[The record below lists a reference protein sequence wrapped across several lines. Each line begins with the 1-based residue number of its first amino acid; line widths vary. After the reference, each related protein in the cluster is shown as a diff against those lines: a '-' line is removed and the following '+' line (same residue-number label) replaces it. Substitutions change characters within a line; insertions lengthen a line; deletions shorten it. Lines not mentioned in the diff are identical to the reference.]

1 MHLDIGTLA
10 VVTVFVTALLGA
22 MLVFA
27 GLQNRAI
34 PGPVWWGAA
43 FILGSAGL
51 GLLATRG
58 TLPEFFSIDIAN
70 ALVLLGYGLIWAGA
84 RLFDGRKVR
93 PFVLALAP
101 TLWLLACRIPFFS
114 DHINLRIVVGST
126 MLAILTAAIAR
137 EFWRGR
143 DEALMSRWPTVVV
156 LLTHATMLLSRL
168 PAIYFS
174 PFVDNNALITSP
186 LFVLFAFGA
195 LLFTVVLAFLLLNM
209 TKERTE
215 MQHKIAALVDP
226 LCGVANRR
234 AFLGGSGSLFAQ
246 QAVDREPLAMLLFDL
261 DRFKAINDHFGHAA
275 GDRVLQIFARVA
287 TKTLGAE
294 VLFGRIGGE
303 EFASL
308 LPVGDLG
315 EAVAIADRV
324 RRNFAEAA
332 APFAAGELM
341 PTVSIGVALGLDCKT
356 EVEDLLLVADEAL
369 YRAKAKGR
377 NQVEASPPHDQD
389 EPGRVAAPSI
399 VPILGARLGVA
410 A

>member
-1 MHLDIGTLA
+1 MYLDIATLA

-51 GLLATRG
+51 GLLSTRG
-58 TLPEFFSIDIAN
+58 TLPDFVSIDIAN
-70 ALVLLGYGLIWAGA
+70 TLVLLGYGLIWVGA

-93 PFVLALAP
+93 PFVIVLAP
-101 TLWLLACRIPFFS
+101 TLWLLACRIPFFAG
-114 DHINLRIVVGST
+114 HINLRIVVGST
-126 MLAILTAAIAR
+126 MLAILTAATAR

-143 DEALMSRWPTVVV
+143 DEALMSRWPTVIV
-156 LLTHATMLLSRL
+156 LLSHATMLLSRL

-215 MQHKIAALVDP
+215 LQHKIAALVDP

-234 AFLGGSGSLFAQ
+234 AFLGGSGRLFAQ

-315 EAVAIADRV
+315 EAIAIADRV

-332 APFAAGELM
+332 ARFAEGELL
-341 PTVSIGVALGLDCKT
+341 PTVSVGVTLGLDCKIA
-356 EVEDLLLVADEAL
+356 VEDLLMAADQAL
-369 YRAKAKGR
+369 YRAKAEGR
-377 NQVEASPPHDQD
+377 NRVEAGAPDDD
-389 EPGRVAAPSI
+389 EARTVAAPSI
-399 VPILGARLGVA
+399 VPIFGAARFGA
-410 A
+410 AA